1 MLMVAPKGMIKLTT
15 DFLAESFL
23 AHSILRGIVPT
34 LDAEEKAKII
44 AGIIPLKKVS
54 GDILPIVFTAME
66 YTITAC
72 KT

>member
-15 DFLAESFL
+15 DFLADSFL

-54 GDILPIVFTAME
+54 GDILPIDLTVME

-72 KT
+72 KM

>member
-1 MLMVAPKGMIKLTT
+1 MVAPNGIIKLIT

-23 AHSILRGIVPT
+23 AHSILSGIVPT

-44 AGIIPLKKVS
+44 AGIIPLKKVR
-54 GDILPIVFTAME
+54 GDILPIVFTAIE

-72 KT
+72 RM